1 MTEIKA
7 ESDCVINY
15 LCFKDGSTVGG
26 GDEILQVEVMKMMIP
41 YTTPEGGMI
50 KYRVKQGD
58 YVATG
63 QVLAE
68 IV

>member
-26 GDEILQVEVMKMMIP
+26 GDEILQVEVMKMMYP
-41 YTTPEGGMI
+41 VNTTVGGMI